1 MTEVELTRLA
11 GIRLKNAM
19 ALVSQLRDSYRE
31 LESRYRMVETHNL
44 ELQELLDKVSADQAV
59 VEEAID
65 EALKNLEELGTLDT
79 FGTLDLG
86 ELEDAE
92 SFTLDGSGEEL
103 DTFEENQ

>member
-92 SFTLDGSGEEL
+92 SFTLDGSGDEL

>member
-44 ELQELLDKVSADQAV
+44 ELQELLDKVSADQAA